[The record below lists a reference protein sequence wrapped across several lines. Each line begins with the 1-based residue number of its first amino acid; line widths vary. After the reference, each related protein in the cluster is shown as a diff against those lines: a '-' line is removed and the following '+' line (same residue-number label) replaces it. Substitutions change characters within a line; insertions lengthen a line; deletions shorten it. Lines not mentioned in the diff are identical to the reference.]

1 LGVREADAVQAANIF
16 SVWDQGSR
24 KLRKP
29 SLRVTGKRILDEES
43 YCWSDFCVVVSL
55 LEKV

>member
-1 LGVREADAVQAANIF
+1 MVWPNAA
-16 SVWDQGSR
+16 SR